1 MPLMTALGDSRA
13 NATTSAMANP
23 MTKLMIVSGIVLVI
37 AALASGQRLAAISC
51 QADRCAPVCPSAA
64 GAEEQQPL
72 LSAFLASAS

>member
-1 MPLMTALGDSRA
+1 
-13 NATTSAMANP
+13 

-64 GAEEQQPL
+64 GAPVAL
-72 LSAFLASAS
+72 VLR